1 MNIQNNIEQK
11 LLRHFE
17 PVHLEVV
24 NESHQHN
31 VPRGSETHFK
41 VVLVSPAF
49 SGERLINRHRS
60 VNKILKEELAEQIH
74 ALALHTYTDT
84 EWQGLYG
91 ESPSS
96 PACMGGSKKEA
107 S

>member
-17 PVHLEVV
+17 PIHLEVV

-49 SGERLINRHRS
+49 NGERLINRHRS
-60 VNKILKEELAEQIH
+60 VNKILREELAEQIH

-91 ESPSS
+91 ESPLS
-96 PACMGGSKKEA
+96 PPCMGGSKKEA